1 MVRESSLQEV
11 VRSIADRITRTTPQ
25 PHQVDAAIE
34 YAIVRAYARTRD
46 VWANCITIPAAD
58 FLSAIKEYFLNL
70 PRVESNITAQFREQ
84 LSLRPTPTK
93 RRKHSADPRTFPF
106 LRVTFA

>member
-1 MVRESSLQEV
+1 MIRESSLQEV

-25 PHQVDAAIE
+25 PYQVDAAIE
-34 YAIVRAYARTRD
+34 FAIVRAYARTRD

-58 FLSAIKEYFLNL
+58 FIASVKEYFLNL
-70 PRVESNITAQFREQ
+70 PPVKSNVTAQFREQ
-84 LSLRPTPTK
+84 LSLSPTPTK
-93 RRKHSADPRTFPF
+93 HTKHAAAIRTLPF